1 MKKPIRR
8 AGRPTKPGPKDEKAT
23 LSIRATSKLK
33 DLLLKAA
40 ESNDRSLSQ
49 EAELRLEQ
57 SFRDQGYIDRLQAE
71 LGGEEAYKAMMV
83 VGRAMAQAG
92 STAAILSGRAPTDW
106 PSNPTAYAH
115 ARRAAELVL
124 QALEPIGEAAELSGF
139 KFGGTDG
146 KETSVSDYVGR
157 SILRDLGIDDI
168 RAALLIAANKEHEK

>member
-1 MKKPIRR
+1 MKQGQRR
-8 AGRPTKPGPKDEKAT
+8 AGRPTKPAPKDDKAT
-23 LSIRATSKLK
+23 LGIRATSKLK
-33 DLLLKAA
+33 DQLLKAA
-40 ESNDRSLSQ
+40 ESNHRSLSQ

-92 STAAILSGRAPTDW
+92 STAAILSGKAPTEW

-124 QALEPIGEAAELSGF
+124 KALEPIGPAAEIGEL
-139 KFGGTDG
+139 KLGGKDG
-146 KETSVSDYVGR
+146 TPVSDYIAR
-157 SILRDLGIDDI
+157 SILRDLGIDHL
-168 RAALLIAANKEHEK
+168 RSALLMAANREHEK